1 MGHTSTA
8 LNKLHFSDIG
18 LSFHGEIHEKL
29 GQIATRNQL
38 PVTCAFIGI
47 VFRIEAT
54 ACISETAPGAIARN
68 ISTGLPAIFACQLRL
83 RLYKCVGFRLHTI
96 CIVYA
101 EDEEQ
106 LAIHLHPRMRLNAF
120 IIVACL
126 HSEASLAASASSFEI
141 VSVDSSEGIA

>member
-1 MGHTSTA
+1 MVMQWNGHGGYTHVYICILNIYNVCHICIVYIYVMGHTSTA

-18 LSFHGEIHEKL
+18 LSFKVSYFSAKFHGEIHQKPRA
-29 GQIATRNQL
+29 IATRNQL

-101 EDEEQ
+101 EDEE
-106 LAIHLHPRMRLNAF
+106 
-120 IIVACL
+120 
-126 HSEASLAASASSFEI
+126 
-141 VSVDSSEGIA
+141 

>member
-1 MGHTSTA
+1 MEWSWRIYTCIYLYTKHIQCMSYMYSIYIYVMGHTSTA

-18 LSFHGEIHEKL
+18 LSFKVSYFSAKFHGEIHQKPRA
-29 GQIATRNQL
+29 IATRNQL

-101 EDEEQ
+101 EDEE
-106 LAIHLHPRMRLNAF
+106 
-120 IIVACL
+120 
-126 HSEASLAASASSFEI
+126 
-141 VSVDSSEGIA
+141 